1 MTSNGE
7 NEARTDRE
15 ESDYSGIDPSTVSS
29 NQETTEHNLVEN
41 RRNLTLPNSQRRRK
55 SARSL
60 TFDPTTELLGAKE
73 TDETQSENVESQIEE
88 GGKEEETTG
97 TGERNETETGT
108 GTGTGTGINGK
119 EHQEE
124 TSESVFSGFKRRAKT
139 LGTSIKSKTDSLHFP
154 STPVSN
160 GSITKMSAPEKNIL
174 KHKADLWMAKAEI
187 RHRDGKKPTLITNRK
202 MTKLDASKYRR
213 GPIPIESLPSSDR
226 GLLKTTHGTIE
237 SDDEDERICRPSSRG
252 LLVYFARL
260 GQSNDEDEKVDL
272 NFVGSLLEAGAN
284 VNHQD
289 RFVSMPI
296 VYFSL
301 LIASTNENPGRRKEA
316 VFLRGHSSQGGFF
329 MTERALNA

>member
-7 NEARTDRE
+7 NEVRTDRG
-15 ESDYSGIDPSTVSS
+15 ESDYSGVDPNTVSL
-29 NQETTEHNLVEN
+29 NQETTEHIPVEN
-41 RRNLTLPNSQRRRK
+41 RGNLILPQSQRRRK
-55 SARSL
+55 SARNL
-60 TFDPTTELLGAKE
+60 TFDLTTELVEAKE
-73 TDETQSENVESQIEE
+73 YDESQSKSIESQIEE
-88 GGKEEETTG
+88 VGKEEVTTEIG
-97 TGERNETETGT
+97 TRNETKAGTETEIIGNEQQ
-108 GTGTGTGINGK
+108 G
-119 EHQEE
+119 E
-124 TSESVFSGFKRRAKT
+124 TSQSVFSGFKRRAKT
-139 LGTSIKSKTDSLHFP
+139 LGISIKSKADSLHLP

-160 GSITKMSAPEKNIL
+160 GSIAKMSAPEKKIL
-174 KHKADLWMAKAEI
+174 KDKADLWMARAEI
-187 RHRDGKKPTLITNRK
+187 RNRDGQKPTFTTNRK

-213 GPIPIESLPSSDR
+213 GPIPVESLPSSDR

-289 RFVSMPI
+289 RFVFMPI

-301 LIASTNENPGRRKEA
+301 LVAMAPTNEVLEEERKQL
-316 VFLRGHSSQGGFF
+316 FLGVTVLKGAF
-329 MTERALNA
+329 L